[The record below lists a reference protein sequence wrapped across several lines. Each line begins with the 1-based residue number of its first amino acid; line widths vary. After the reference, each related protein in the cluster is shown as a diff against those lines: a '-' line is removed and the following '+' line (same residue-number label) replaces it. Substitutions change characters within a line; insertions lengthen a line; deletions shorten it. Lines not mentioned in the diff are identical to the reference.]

1 MINYII
7 FQNMYTCAMVHIYR
21 TDTERGRKRER
32 ERGER
37 ENEDLFVR
45 HSFEGIAKIALR
57 V

>member
-1 MINYII
+1 MRNGTHLS
-7 FQNMYTCAMVHIYR
+7 NRYR
-21 TDTERGRKRER
+21 EREEKRER
-32 ERGER
+32 EGRGER

>member
-7 FQNMYTCAMVHIYR
+7 FQNMYTCAQIQR
-21 TDTERGRKRER
+21 EGGKER
-32 ERGER
+32 ERGAR

>member
-1 MINYII
+1 MRNGTHLS
-7 FQNMYTCAMVHIYR
+7 NRYR
-21 TDTERGRKRER
+21 EKEEKR